1 MKTNEDTSR
10 GAFVKNVLR
19 SVAVAAAILPMAVSA
34 VTYYVAPAPGG
45 SDSNAGT
52 SWDCPFETIEKGV
65 AAVKTGS
72 GEKELIISN
81 GTYVLTQTIEGPSS
95 GSVAMRSLTGDPKDV
110 ILDADG
116 QFPIAYYNSGAGS
129 SFRGLTFINGKTSAS
144 YTSSNVG
151 GLHLRAQVNMTDCI
165 ISNCV
170 TTADGALS
178 GGLYYVGY
186 GSELRNVTI
195 LNCSAPRQAGGAY
208 IGSYG
213 GAPTINGMVVSN
225 CMLVGTSTG
234 NRIGAGLYLSGAN
247 SAAERIQASNVV
259 IGNCHVLNYS
269 DKNVSG
275 AGLYA
280 LKSDCRNFTISD
292 CSIVDNELTTI
303 PTTVFMGGGA
313 YLNDASL
320 YDSVVTNCVLSR
332 QNNTRQGSSNGKVDA
347 ELGGGVY
354 AAWSNSASEEYRT
367 IISNCVIA
375 CCAATNDYNGIGQ
388 GGGIYLKGTQAAG
401 PLLRD
406 SLITGNH
413 AGALGAGAFVA
424 SNSKA
429 TIVRCEFSGNA
440 IDPKSYQMNGSSV
453 ADVIGGGTAI
463 ASLGTVDIAGCRIKD
478 NRGTVP
484 GSYQLHNS
492 AVRLQGSA
500 ATMMDCDL
508 DGNYGYQYG
517 AALSLR
523 SLSGMVVSNC
533 VFRGNSCEGQ
543 GGVLYTDNMPAGD
556 TLITDC
562 YITGNA
568 STNALIYI
576 APKANAGA
584 NIRLR
589 NSLVIDN
596 DAQCVF
602 YYYCAKTDLSVHV
615 NVENCTVVSNR
626 CGTQSWLN
634 TFSSENS
641 ENTMGVAVTG
651 SVVLFNNKTW
661 DFPANMT
668 NVSYCCSSNF
678 RAPVDASNIVYDSS
692 KPLFEDIA
700 NGNFRPAKRS
710 QLCDVVPVVPAAA
723 WMGDGSKKSTR
734 DMGSGFEVASVGMYG
749 VTVNRVNAVP
759 RLYGSAA
766 DIGCCEY
773 QGQSGFILFVR

>member
-95 GSVAMRSLTGDPKDV
+95 GTVAMRSLTGDPKDV

-234 NRIGAGLYLSGAN
+234 NRIGAGLYLAGAN

-269 DKNVSG
+269 DKNVLG

-280 LKSDCRNFTISD
+280 AKSDCRNFTISD

-429 TIVRCEFSGNA
+429 TIVRCEFSDNA

-463 ASLGTVDIAGCRIKD
+463 ASLGTVDIAGCRIKG

-492 AVRLQGSA
+492 AVRLQGFA
-500 ATMMDCDL
+500 ATMTDCDL
-508 DGNYGYQYG
+508 DENYGYQCG

-523 SLSGMVVSNC
+523 TLSGMVVSNC

-568 STNALIYI
+568 STANCLIKCY
-576 APKANAGA
+576 PKANGAA

-589 NSLVIDN
+589 NSLVTDN
-596 DAQCVF
+596 DCSGVL
-602 YYYCAKTDLSVHV
+602 YYISAKTDQTVQMT
-615 NVENCTVVSNR
+615 VENCTVVSNR
-626 CGTQSWLN
+626 C
-634 TFSSENS
+634 SSTVFTREYNENAAC
-641 ENTMGVAVTG
+641 MAFTG
-651 SVVLFNNKTW
+651 SVILFNKNASV
-661 DFPANMT
+661 FANYLT
-668 NVSYCCSSNF
+668 NVTYCCSSQF
-678 RAPVDASNIVYDSS
+678 QSPVDASNIYYDSS
-692 KPLFEDIA
+692 KPLFEDVA
-700 NGNFRPAKRS
+700 NGNFRPARGS
-710 QLCDVVPVVPAAA
+710 QLCDVVPAAA
-723 WMGDGSKKSTR
+723 WMGDGSKKSTL
-734 DMGSGFEVASVGMYG
+734 DMGAGYEVTSVGKYG

-773 QGQSGFILFVR
+773 QGQSGFILVVR

>member
-1 MKTNEDTSR
+1 MKTNEDASR

-19 SVAVAAAILPMAVSA
+19 SVAVAAAILPMAVRA
-34 VTYYVAPAPGG
+34 ATTYYVATYGDDG
-45 SDSNAGT
+45 NAGT
-52 SWDCPFETIEKGV
+52 SWDCPFKTIEKGV
-65 AAVKTGS
+65 ATVKTGS

-81 GTYVLTQTIEGPSS
+81 GTYVLTQTIEWPTS
-95 GSVAMRSLTGDPKDV
+95 GTVAMRSLTGDPKDV

-116 QFPIAYYNSGAGS
+116 QFPIAYYNGGAGS

-234 NRIGAGLYLSGAN
+234 NRIGAGLYLAGAN

-280 LKSDCRNFTISD
+280 AKSDCRNFTISD

-303 PTTVFMGGGA
+303 PTTVFYGGGA

-332 QNNTRQGSSNGKVDA
+332 QNNTVNGKA
-347 ELGGGVY
+347 NGELGGGVY
-354 AAWSNSASEEYRT
+354 ALWNDGVAEEWRT

-388 GGGIYLKGTQAAG
+388 GGGIYLTASQAGG
-401 PLLRD
+401 PLLCD
-406 SLITGNH
+406 SLITGNR
-413 AGALGAGAFVA
+413 AGQYGAGAFVPQ
-424 SNSKA
+424 NKKA
-429 TIVRCEFSGNA
+429 TIVRCEFSENA
-440 IDPKSYQMNGSSV
+440 IDPKSYLT
-453 ADVIGGGTAI
+453 ADVAGGGTAI

-568 STNALIYI
+568 STANCLIKCY
-576 APKANAGA
+576 PKANGAA

-589 NSLVIDN
+589 NSLVSDN
-596 DAQCVF
+596 DCSSVL
-602 YYYCAKTDLSVHV
+602 YYISAKTDTAVQMT
-615 NVENCTVVSNR
+615 VENCTVVSNR
-626 CGTQSWLN
+626 C
-634 TFSSENS
+634 SSTVFTREYNENAAC
-641 ENTMGVAVTG
+641 MAFTG
-651 SVVLFNNKTW
+651 SVILFNKNASV
-661 DFPANMT
+661 FANYLT
-668 NVSYCCSSNF
+668 NVTYCCSSQF
-678 RAPVDASNIVYDSS
+678 QSPVDASNIYYDSS
-692 KPLFEDIA
+692 KPLFVDLE
-700 NGNFRPAKRS
+700 NGDLRPAKGS
-710 QLCDVVPVVPAAA
+710 QLRDVVPAAA

-749 VTVNRVNAVP
+749 ITVNRVNAVP
-759 RLYGSAA
+759 RLYGIAA

>member
-1 MKTNEDTSR
+1 MKLCKMK
-10 GAFVKNVLR
+10 AFL
-19 SVAVAAAILPMAVSA
+19 AAAILPMAVGA
-34 VTYYVAPAPGG
+34 ATTYYVATYGNDG
-45 SDSNAGT
+45 NAGT
-52 SWDCPFETIEKGV
+52 SWDCPFRTIEAGV
-65 AAVKTGS
+65 AAVKNGA
-72 GEKELIISN
+72 GAKELIISN

-95 GSVAMRSLTGDPKDV
+95 GTVAMSSLTGDPKDV

-129 SFRGLTFINGKTSAS
+129 SFRGLTFINGKTSDS
-144 YTSSNVG
+144 YATSKIG
-151 GLHLRAQVNMTDCI
+151 GLHLRAKVDMYDCI

-170 TTADGALS
+170 TTIDNGQG

-195 LNCSAPRQAGGAY
+195 LNCSAAAFGGGAY

-213 GAPTINGMVVSN
+213 GAPSIDGMVVSN
-225 CMLVGTSTG
+225 CTLVGTSTL
-234 NRIGAGLYLSGAN
+234 NRTGAGLYLGGDN
-247 SAAERIQASNVV
+247 SEGRRIQASNVV
-259 IGNCHVLNYS
+259 IGNCHVLNLS
-269 DKNVSG
+269 NKNVVG

-280 LKSDCRNFTISD
+280 AKSDCRNFTISD

-332 QNNTRQGSSNGKVDA
+332 QNNTRQGSSNGKADA
-347 ELGGGVY
+347 ELGGGIY
-354 AAWSNSASEEYRT
+354 AVWNSGVSEEYRT
-367 IISNCVIA
+367 VISNCVIT
-375 CCAATNDYNGIGQ
+375 CCAATNAYNGIGQ
-388 GGGIYLKGTQAAG
+388 GGGVYLQSPQTGG
-401 PLLRD
+401 PLLCD
-406 SLITGNH
+406 SLIKGNH
-413 AGALGAGAFVA
+413 AGQFGAGAFVA
-424 SNSKA
+424 QNHKA

-440 IDPKSYQMNGSSV
+440 IDPEQYQKNSETSL
-453 ADVIGGGTAI
+453 ADIGGGGTAI
-463 ASLGTVDIAGCRIKD
+463 GSLGAVDIAGCRIKG

-500 ATMMDCDL
+500 STMTDCDL

-568 STNALIYI
+568 STANCLIRCY
-576 APKANAGA
+576 PKANGAA

-589 NSLVIDN
+589 NSLVTDN
-596 DAQCVF
+596 DCSGVL
-602 YYYCAKTDLSVHV
+602 YYISAKTDQTVQMT
-615 NVENCTVVSNR
+615 VENCTVVSNR
-626 CGTQSWLN
+626 C
-634 TFSSENS
+634 SSTVFIREYNENAAC
-641 ENTMGVAVTG
+641 MAFTG
-651 SVVLFNNKTW
+651 SVILFNKNASV
-661 DFPANMT
+661 FANYLT
-668 NVSYCCSSNF
+668 NVTYCCSSQF
-678 RAPVDASNIVYDSS
+678 QSPVDASNIVYDSS

-700 NGNFRPAKRS
+700 NGNFRPAKGS

-723 WMGDGSKKSTR
+723 WMGDGSKKSTL